1 MLRFIVRST
10 ASTIRSGASV
20 ATTLPCRRRRAVAAG
35 GWLSNRRELSV
46 DLAALRAAR
55 KTEVDALAEV
65 QQHIKFERALA
76 DGQCR
81 TAEYCEMFG
90 TQEAAGVTNQQ
101 LMDVIR
107 AGFATSLLHKES
119 RIASLLGQ
127 GFYTIGMIR
136 DDDNDIR
143 DDSSNNNNKR

>member
-1 MLRFIVRST
+1 M
-10 ASTIRSGASV
+10 
-20 ATTLPCRRRRAVAAG
+20 
-35 GWLSNRRELSV
+35 

-136 DDDNDIR
+136 DDDIR
-143 DDSSNNNNKR
+143 DDSSNNNNNKR